1 MLSPD
6 ALPIA
11 LCIFSAVTVALAN
24 FAVKRGRDVLTTRM
38 VMSVSMAII
47 VLPFAFFVPLP
58 PAHMWGAIFG
68 AVFVHW
74 FYQFALI
81 RALHRG
87 DLSLVFPVMRGL
99 GPLAVAVFSFA
110 LLGERLN
117 ALQIIGLLAASA
129 SLIVFAIPTE
139 LDAAKRKQS
148 KAALFWAGLT
158 AVGIGAY
165 ATVDAHVVRAMPN
178 TFTFIIWLFLLDW
191 IGVSVVAL
199 WTRKGQVWAR
209 VRPQL
214 KSGILGGLAGTLS
227 YGAALYAYTLLD
239 ATMVTALRE
248 TSVVFAAILGA
259 IFLKENFGRRRM
271 VAASVLAAGLICM
284 RLAA

>member
-1 MLSPD
+1 MISAD
-6 ALPIA
+6 IFAIA
-11 LCIFSAVTVALAN
+11 LCLFSAVTVALAN
-24 FAVKRGRDVLTTRM
+24 FAVKRGRDVLTARM
-38 VMSVSMAII
+38 VMSGSMAIM

-58 PAHMWGAIFG
+58 PAHMWLPIFG
-68 AVFVHW
+68 AVLVHGG
-74 FYQFALI
+74 YEFAMI

-99 GPLAVAVFSFA
+99 GPLAVAIFA
-110 LLGERLN
+110 FILLGERLN
-117 ALQIIGLLAASA
+117 ALQIVGLLAASA
-129 SLIVFAIPTE
+129 SLIVFAVPTE

-148 KAALFWAGLT
+148 KAALLWAGLT
-158 AVGIGAY
+158 ALGIGAY
-165 ATVDAHVVRAMPN
+165 ASVDAHIVRAMPN

-191 IGVSVVAL
+191 IGVSVVAI
-199 WTRKGQVWAR
+199 WTRRGEVWTR
-209 VRPQL
+209 VKPQL
-214 KSGILGGLAGTLS
+214 RSGILGGLAGTFS
-227 YGAALYAYTLLD
+227 YGAALYAYTLLN

-259 IFLKENFGRRRM
+259 IFLKENFGPRRM